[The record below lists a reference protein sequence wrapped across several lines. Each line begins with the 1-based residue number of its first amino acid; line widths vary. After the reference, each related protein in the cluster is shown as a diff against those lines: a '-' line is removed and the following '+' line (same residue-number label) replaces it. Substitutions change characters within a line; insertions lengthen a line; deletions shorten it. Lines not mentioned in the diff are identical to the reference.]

1 MEIAHDSFVGGHM
14 GIKKTSDK
22 ILSNFFWPGLKD
34 DVKRFSRSCDVCQRT
49 VNKGQVYRVPL
60 QITPV
65 IDEPFKRVA
74 IDLVGPIHPPS
85 EAGHRFFLTLVDYAT
100 RYPDA
105 VALKSIT
112 TENVAEALLDLFSRI
127 GFPEEI
133 LSDMGTQ
140 FISDCMK
147 KVERLLWIKHITTTP
162 YHPQCNG
169 LVEKFNGTLKT
180 TLKRMC
186 SDQPKQWHRYINALL
201 FAHREVPQDTTGF
214 LPFDLLYGR
223 TVRGLMRNLKESWS
237 NSDAE
242 SEVVSCN

>member
-74 IDLVGPIHPPS
+74 IDLIEPIHPPS

-105 VALKSIT
+105 VGI
-112 TENVAEALLDLFSRI
+112 E
-127 GFPEEI
+127 
-133 LSDMGTQ
+133 
-140 FISDCMK
+140 
-147 KVERLLWIKHITTTP
+147 KHH
-162 YHPQCNG
+162 Y
-169 LVEKFNGTLKT
+169 EK
-180 TLKRMC
+180 C
-186 SDQPKQWHRYINALL
+186 
-201 FAHREVPQDTTGF
+201 
-214 LPFDLLYGR
+214 
-223 TVRGLMRNLKESWS
+223 
-237 NSDAE
+237 
-242 SEVVSCN
+242 C